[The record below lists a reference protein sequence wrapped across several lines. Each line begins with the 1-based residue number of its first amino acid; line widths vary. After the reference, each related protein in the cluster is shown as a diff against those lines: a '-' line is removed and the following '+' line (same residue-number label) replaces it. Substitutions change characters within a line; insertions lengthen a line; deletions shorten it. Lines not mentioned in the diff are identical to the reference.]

1 MARIATHCTEADISE
16 QHIQM
21 AKKLDMEAIGFLM
34 MAHMNSPE
42 GLVEQALLMQSYG
55 ADAIYIADSAGAMTT
70 EDVQRRVS
78 ALVKA
83 LDIPLGVHAHNNLAM
98 AVSNSIAAYQEGA
111 ANLDGT
117 SAGLG
122 AGAGNCP
129 TEILAAVSNKYG
141 IETGVDAL
149 KLMDVA
155 EEVVRPIMPRQQ
167 VIDRAGLILGYAGVY
182 GSFLLHSQKAAERYD
197 VPQAEILMELGR
209 RQVVGGTRRHDH
221 RRCVGTSPK
230 ACGGERMN
238 KTELAER
245 LIRAASDRVATTPLT
260 DDFPDLDVDTA
271 YTIQDTVVEARR
283 ASGAV
288 IVGAKLGLTSKAKQ
302 EQMNVDE
309 PLYGWLSHDMHIDTG
324 EPLVCDRFIQPRC
337 EPEIAFLLGEDLSGP
352 DVSAARVIA
361 ATQLVFPAID
371 VLDSRFAGYSFT
383 LPMSWPITPRAP
395 VSFSVGRGRARP
407 TSICA

>member
-1 MARIATHCTEADISE
+1 MTNSSVDYRLIDSTLRDGSHAISHQYDEDDVIAIVRGLSAAGVQVIEIAHGDGLGGSSFNYGFSKVDEKELIARACQEVGDSTIACLLLPGVGLADDLKDVKELGVGMARIATHCTEADISE

-70 EDVQRRVS
+70 EDVQQRVS

-98 AVSNSIAAYQEGA
+98 AVSNSIAAYEEGA

-182 GSFLLHSQKAAERYD
+182 GSFLLHAQKAAERYD

-209 RQVVGGTRRHDH
+209 RQVVGGQEDMIID
-221 RRCVGTSPK
+221 V
-230 ACGGERMN
+230 AL
-238 KTELAER
+238 ELAR
-245 LIRAASDRVATTPLT
+245 KHA
-260 DDFPDLDVDTA
+260 
-271 YTIQDTVVEARR
+271 EAN
-283 ASGAV
+283 
-288 IVGAKLGLTSKAKQ
+288 K
-302 EQMNVDE
+302 
-309 PLYGWLSHDMHIDTG
+309 
-324 EPLVCDRFIQPRC
+324 
-337 EPEIAFLLGEDLSGP
+337 
-352 DVSAARVIA
+352 
-361 ATQLVFPAID
+361 
-371 VLDSRFAGYSFT
+371 
-383 LPMSWPITPRAP
+383 
-395 VSFSVGRGRARP
+395 
-407 TSICA
+407 